1 MTDTRKIAAITAAV
15 NTYLEEEAQATAVA
29 RRRPTEGAVNLWQ
42 ASGRMEIMQM
52 SNLWQRRIVPKR

>member
-15 NTYLEEEAQATAVA
+15 NAYLEEEAQTAVA
-29 RRRPTEGAVNLWQ
+29 IARRPAGGAINLWQ

-52 SNLWQRRIVPKR
+52 SSLWQRRIVPKR